1 MKKKLTAALLT
12 SLLVAALNN
21 AANAQTSQSSAPPSE
36 GLAGVQLPKTECKA
50 ITVLT
55 PIPSPIDNELPTNTP
70 TGIFADSLNPV
81 LADNE
86 LNKNIATIFIP
97 YQAKGKEKAGEVYSK
112 TLTDGYARLT
122 QIAYRTTKQCPNTR
136 LILLGQGQAGHL
148 VSFMASEIGAGKSIV
163 KDNQVAF
170 AATISDP
177 TRGESQPLF
186 PGAAGQTAPSSWGGS
201 TKTENTNSGS
211 KKHKSNTDEQ
221 TTNVTLHADY
231 FTPPEG
237 SGINHKSQQI
247 TDFGSLTGRV
257 AQFCLTGDLSCSAP
271 KDAALG
277 RAALAVADQ
286 EGADFSKD
294 PVGAA
299 NITAQA
305 MSETAATGVVK
316 SLAKDWEGDS
326 LASLKPTGEHSV
338 SDRIEQVASQGIK
351 PTPQVTKKRGSTS
364 GKDDKTDEK
373 PTTQVEDS
381 MQALVRTGS
390 IAMQAVT
397 TIAADVLDEQT
408 IASVLAAGVTGGA
421 TSPELAT
428 ILTAKLG
435 TAALKLVPPSS
446 LGSRATSIFEAVTDG
461 IVDNQNL
468 PELVASART
477 WDQLTTQD
485 GYKTVPVSSTG
496 ESTTTVIADWIKAG
510 VQAGVQRG
518 STSLGFNSE
527 NSTSSTAAKPGGGG
541 STLTATPSRSAAT
554 AGRGSTSLGFNSEN
568 STSST
573 AAKPKSQ
580 TASHQGYI
588 RQQDGSVQEAGKPIQ
603 SKDYKLYTVADEG
616 RDPNPDGKTQTID
629 EASKGLVTE
638 NGDLSAAEQLEVLA
652 DPEYPNR
659 NSLKELSE
667 SGGLVAITHTH
678 GATQ

>member
-1 MKKKLTAALLT
+1 
-12 SLLVAALNN
+12 
-21 AANAQTSQSSAPPSE
+21 
-36 GLAGVQLPKTECKA
+36 
-50 ITVLT
+50 
-55 PIPSPIDNELPTNTP
+55 
-70 TGIFADSLNPV
+70 
-81 LADNE
+81 
-86 LNKNIATIFIP
+86 
-97 YQAKGKEKAGEVYSK
+97 
-112 TLTDGYARLT
+112 
-122 QIAYRTTKQCPNTR
+122 
-136 LILLGQGQAGHL
+136 
-148 VSFMASEIGAGKSIV
+148 
-163 KDNQVAF
+163 
-170 AATISDP
+170 
-177 TRGESQPLF
+177 
-186 PGAAGQTAPSSWGGS
+186 
-201 TKTENTNSGS
+201 
-211 KKHKSNTDEQ
+211 
-221 TTNVTLHADY
+221 
-231 FTPPEG
+231 
-237 SGINHKSQQI
+237 
-247 TDFGSLTGRV
+247 
-257 AQFCLTGDLSCSAP
+257 
-271 KDAALG
+271 
-277 RAALAVADQ
+277 
-286 EGADFSKD
+286 
-294 PVGAA
+294 
-299 NITAQA
+299 
-305 MSETAATGVVK
+305 
-316 SLAKDWEGDS
+316 
-326 LASLKPTGEHSV
+326 
-338 SDRIEQVASQGIK
+338 
-351 PTPQVTKKRGSTS
+351 
-364 GKDDKTDEK
+364 
-373 PTTQVEDS
+373 

-527 NSTSSTAAKPGGGG
+527 NSTSSTAAKP
-541 STLTATPSRSAAT
+541 
-554 AGRGSTSLGFNSEN
+554 
-568 STSST
+568 
-573 AAKPKSQ
+573 KSQ

>member
-21 AANAQTSQSSAPPSE
+21 AVNAQTSQSSAPPSE

-186 PGAAGQTAPSSWGGS
+186 PGAAGQTAPSSWGGKKLGS
-201 TKTENTNSGS
+201 NSRGS
-211 KKHKSNTDEQ
+211 NSQTASDEQ
-221 TTNVTLHADY
+221 TTGITLHADY

-247 TDFGSLTGRV
+247 TDFGSLAGRV
-257 AQFCLTGDLSCSAP
+257 AQFCLQGDLSCSAP

-277 RAALAVADQ
+277 RAALVIADQ

-527 NSTSSTAAKPGGGG
+527 NSTSSTAAKP
-541 STLTATPSRSAAT
+541 
-554 AGRGSTSLGFNSEN
+554 
-568 STSST
+568 
-573 AAKPKSQ
+573 KSQ

-588 RQQDGSVQEAGKPIQ
+588 RHQDGSVQEAGKPIQ

>member
-186 PGAAGQTAPSSWGGS
+186 PGAAGQTAPSSWGGKKLGS
-201 TKTENTNSGS
+201 NSRGS
-211 KKHKSNTDEQ
+211 NSQTASDEQ
-221 TTNVTLHADY
+221 TTGITLHADY

-247 TDFGSLTGRV
+247 TDFGSLAGRV
-257 AQFCLTGDLSCSAP
+257 AQFCLQGDLSCSAP

-518 STSLGFNSE
+518 S
-527 NSTSSTAAKPGGGG
+527 
-541 STLTATPSRSAAT
+541 
-554 AGRGSTSLGFNSEN
+554 LGFNSEN

>member
-510 VQAGVQRG
+510 VQRG

>member
-364 GKDDKTDEK
+364 GKDEK

>member
-186 PGAAGQTAPSSWGGS
+186 PGAAGQTAPSSWGGKQLGS
-201 TKTENTNSGS
+201 NSRGS
-211 KKHKSNTDEQ
+211 NSQTASDEQ
-221 TTNVTLHADY
+221 TTGITLHADY

-247 TDFGSLTGRV
+247 TDFGSLAGRV
-257 AQFCLTGDLSCSAP
+257 AQFCLQGDLSCSAP

-518 STSLGFNSE
+518 S
-527 NSTSSTAAKPGGGG
+527 
-541 STLTATPSRSAAT
+541 
-554 AGRGSTSLGFNSEN
+554 LGFNSEN

>member
-186 PGAAGQTAPSSWGGS
+186 PGAAGQTAPSSWGGKKLGS
-201 TKTENTNSGS
+201 NSRGS
-211 KKHKSNTDEQ
+211 NSQTASDEQ
-221 TTNVTLHADY
+221 TTGITLHADY

-247 TDFGSLTGRV
+247 TDFGSLAGRV
-257 AQFCLTGDLSCSAP
+257 AQFCLQGDLSCSAP

-294 PVGAA
+294 PVGSA

-518 STSLGFNSE
+518 S
-527 NSTSSTAAKPGGGG
+527 
-541 STLTATPSRSAAT
+541 
-554 AGRGSTSLGFNSEN
+554 LGFNSEN

>member
-186 PGAAGQTAPSSWGGS
+186 PGAAGQTAPSSWGGKKLGS
-201 TKTENTNSGS
+201 NSRGS
-211 KKHKSNTDEQ
+211 NSQTASDEQ
-221 TTNVTLHADY
+221 TTGITLHADY

-247 TDFGSLTGRV
+247 TDFGSLAGRV
-257 AQFCLTGDLSCSAP
+257 AQFCLQGDLSCSAP

-510 VQAGVQRG
+510 VQRG
-518 STSLGFNSE
+518 
-527 NSTSSTAAKPGGGG
+527 
-541 STLTATPSRSAAT
+541 
-554 AGRGSTSLGFNSEN
+554 SLGFNSEN

>member
-186 PGAAGQTAPSSWGGS
+186 PGAAGQTAPSSWGGKKLGS
-201 TKTENTNSGS
+201 NSRGS
-211 KKHKSNTDEQ
+211 NSQTASDEQ
-221 TTNVTLHADY
+221 TTGITLHADY

-527 NSTSSTAAKPGGGG
+527 NSTSSTAAKP
-541 STLTATPSRSAAT
+541 
-554 AGRGSTSLGFNSEN
+554 
-568 STSST
+568 
-573 AAKPKSQ
+573 KSQ

>member
-21 AANAQTSQSSAPPSE
+21 AVNAQTSQSSAPPSE

-186 PGAAGQTAPSSWGGS
+186 PGAAGQTAPSSWGGKKLGS
-201 TKTENTNSGS
+201 NSRGS
-211 KKHKSNTDEQ
+211 NSQTASDEQ
-221 TTNVTLHADY
+221 ATGITLHADY

-247 TDFGSLTGRV
+247 TDFGSLAGRV
-257 AQFCLTGDLSCSAP
+257 AQFCLQGDLSCSAP

-277 RAALAVADQ
+277 RAALVIADQ

-364 GKDDKTDEK
+364 GKDDKIDEK

-510 VQAGVQRG
+510 VQRG

-588 RQQDGSVQEAGKPIQ
+588 RHQDGSVQEAGKPIQ

>member
-186 PGAAGQTAPSSWGGS
+186 PGAAGQTAPSSWGGKKLGS
-201 TKTENTNSGS
+201 NSRGS
-211 KKHKSNTDEQ
+211 NSQTASDEQ
-221 TTNVTLHADY
+221 TTGITLHADY

-247 TDFGSLTGRV
+247 TDFGSLAGRV
-257 AQFCLTGDLSCSAP
+257 AQFCLQGDLSCSAP

-397 TIAADVLDEQT
+397 TIAAAVLDEQT

-446 LGSRATSIFEAVTDG
+446 LGSRATSIFEAGTDG

-510 VQAGVQRG
+510 VQRG
-518 STSLGFNSE
+518 
-527 NSTSSTAAKPGGGG
+527 
-541 STLTATPSRSAAT
+541 
-554 AGRGSTSLGFNSEN
+554 SLGFNSEN

>member
-21 AANAQTSQSSAPPSE
+21 AVNAQTSQSSAPPSE

-186 PGAAGQTAPSSWGGS
+186 PGAAGQTAPSSWGGKKLGS
-201 TKTENTNSGS
+201 NSRGS
-211 KKHKSNTDEQ
+211 NSQTASDEQ
-221 TTNVTLHADY
+221 TTGITLHADY

-247 TDFGSLTGRV
+247 TDFGSLAGRV
-257 AQFCLTGDLSCSAP
+257 AQFCLQGDLSCSAP

-277 RAALAVADQ
+277 RAALVIADQ

-588 RQQDGSVQEAGKPIQ
+588 RHQDGSVQEAGKPIQ

>member
-186 PGAAGQTAPSSWGGS
+186 PGAAGQTAPSSWGGKKLGS
-201 TKTENTNSGS
+201 NSRGS
-211 KKHKSNTDEQ
+211 NSQTASDEQ
-221 TTNVTLHADY
+221 TTGITLHADY

-247 TDFGSLTGRV
+247 TDFGSLAGRV
-257 AQFCLTGDLSCSAP
+257 AQFCLQGDLSCSAP

-381 MQALVRTGS
+381 MQTLVRTGS

-518 STSLGFNSE
+518 SLGFNSE

-554 AGRGSTSLGFNSEN
+554 AGRGSLGFNSEN

>member
-186 PGAAGQTAPSSWGGS
+186 PGAAGQTAPSSWGGKKLGS
-201 TKTENTNSGS
+201 NSRGS
-211 KKHKSNTDEQ
+211 NSQTASDEQ
-221 TTNVTLHADY
+221 TTGITLHADY

-247 TDFGSLTGRV
+247 TDFGSLAGRV
-257 AQFCLTGDLSCSAP
+257 AQFCLQGDRSCSAP

-518 STSLGFNSE
+518 SLGFNSE

-554 AGRGSTSLGFNSEN
+554 AGRGSLGFNSEN

>member
-21 AANAQTSQSSAPPSE
+21 AVNAQTSQSSAPPSE

-186 PGAAGQTAPSSWGGS
+186 PGAAGQTAPSSWGGKKLGS
-201 TKTENTNSGS
+201 NSRGS
-211 KKHKSNTDEQ
+211 NSQTASDEQ
-221 TTNVTLHADY
+221 ATGITLHADY

-247 TDFGSLTGRV
+247 TDFGSLAGRV
-257 AQFCLTGDLSCSAP
+257 AQFCLQGDLSCSAP

-277 RAALAVADQ
+277 RAALVIADQ

-351 PTPQVTKKRGSTS
+351 PTPQVTKKTGVHLWKRRQNRRKTNHTS
-364 GKDDKTDEK
+364 RR
-373 PTTQVEDS
+373 QH
-381 MQALVRTGS
+381 
-390 IAMQAVT
+390 
-397 TIAADVLDEQT
+397 
-408 IASVLAAGVTGGA
+408 ASF
-421 TSPELAT
+421 SPHRIYRHA
-428 ILTAKLG
+428 
-435 TAALKLVPPSS
+435 SS
-446 LGSRATSIFEAVTDG
+446 DH
-461 IVDNQNL
+461 
-468 PELVASART
+468 
-477 WDQLTTQD
+477 
-485 GYKTVPVSSTG
+485 YCC
-496 ESTTTVIADWIKAG
+496 
-510 VQAGVQRG
+510 
-518 STSLGFNSE
+518 
-527 NSTSSTAAKPGGGG
+527 
-541 STLTATPSRSAAT
+541 
-554 AGRGSTSLGFNSEN
+554 
-568 STSST
+568 
-573 AAKPKSQ
+573 
-580 TASHQGYI
+580 
-588 RQQDGSVQEAGKPIQ
+588 
-603 SKDYKLYTVADEG
+603 
-616 RDPNPDGKTQTID
+616 
-629 EASKGLVTE
+629 
-638 NGDLSAAEQLEVLA
+638 
-652 DPEYPNR
+652 
-659 NSLKELSE
+659 
-667 SGGLVAITHTH
+667 
-678 GATQ
+678 

>member
-186 PGAAGQTAPSSWGGS
+186 PGAAGQTAPSSWGGKKLGS
-201 TKTENTNSGS
+201 NSRGS
-211 KKHKSNTDEQ
+211 NSQTASDEQ
-221 TTNVTLHADY
+221 TTGITLHADY

-247 TDFGSLTGRV
+247 TDFGSLAGRV
-257 AQFCLTGDLSCSAP
+257 AQFCLQGDLSCSAP

-518 STSLGFNSE
+518 SLGFNSE

-554 AGRGSTSLGFNSEN
+554 AGRGSLGFNSEN

>member
-21 AANAQTSQSSAPPSE
+21 AVNAQTSQSSAPPSE

-70 TGIFADSLNPV
+70 TGIFVDSLNPV

-186 PGAAGQTAPSSWGGS
+186 PGAAGQTAPSSWGGKKLGS
-201 TKTENTNSGS
+201 NSRGS
-211 KKHKSNTDEQ
+211 NSQTASDEQ
-221 TTNVTLHADY
+221 ATGITLHADY

-247 TDFGSLTGRV
+247 TDFGSLAGRV
-257 AQFCLTGDLSCSAP
+257 AQFCLQGDLSCSAP

-277 RAALAVADQ
+277 RAALVIADQ

-510 VQAGVQRG
+510 VQ
-518 STSLGFNSE
+518 
-527 NSTSSTAAKPGGGG
+527 
-541 STLTATPSRSAAT
+541 
-554 AGRGSTSLGFNSEN
+554 RGSTSLGFNSEN

-588 RQQDGSVQEAGKPIQ
+588 RHQDGSVQEAGKPIQ

>member
-186 PGAAGQTAPSSWGGS
+186 PGAAGQTAPSSWGGKKLGS
-201 TKTENTNSGS
+201 NSRGS
-211 KKHKSNTDEQ
+211 NSQTASDEQ
-221 TTNVTLHADY
+221 TTGITLHADY

-247 TDFGSLTGRV
+247 TDFGSLAGRV
-257 AQFCLTGDLSCSAP
+257 AQFCLQGDLSCSAP

-381 MQALVRTGS
+381 MQTLVRTGS

-518 STSLGFNSE
+518 S
-527 NSTSSTAAKPGGGG
+527 
-541 STLTATPSRSAAT
+541 
-554 AGRGSTSLGFNSEN
+554 LGFNSEN

>member
-186 PGAAGQTAPSSWGGS
+186 PGAAGQTAPSSWGGKKLGS
-201 TKTENTNSGS
+201 NSRGS
-211 KKHKSNTDEQ
+211 NSQTASDEQ
-221 TTNVTLHADY
+221 TTGITLHADY

-247 TDFGSLTGRV
+247 TDFGSLAGRV
-257 AQFCLTGDLSCSAP
+257 AQFCLQGDLSCSAP

>member
-21 AANAQTSQSSAPPSE
+21 AVNAQTSQSSAPPSE

-70 TGIFADSLNPV
+70 TGIFVDSLNPV

-186 PGAAGQTAPSSWGGS
+186 PGAAGQTAPSSWGGKKLGS
-201 TKTENTNSGS
+201 NSRGS
-211 KKHKSNTDEQ
+211 NSQTASDEQ
-221 TTNVTLHADY
+221 ATGITLHADY

-247 TDFGSLTGRV
+247 TDFGSLAGRV
-257 AQFCLTGDLSCSAP
+257 AQFCLQGDLSCSAP

-277 RAALAVADQ
+277 RAALVIADQ

-510 VQAGVQRG
+510 VQRG

-588 RQQDGSVQEAGKPIQ
+588 RHQDGSVQEAGKPIQ

>member
-21 AANAQTSQSSAPPSE
+21 AVNAQTSQSSAPPSE

-186 PGAAGQTAPSSWGGS
+186 PGAAGQTAPSSWGGKKLGS
-201 TKTENTNSGS
+201 NSRGS
-211 KKHKSNTDEQ
+211 NSQTASDEQ
-221 TTNVTLHADY
+221 ATGITLHADY

-247 TDFGSLTGRV
+247 TDFGSLAGRV
-257 AQFCLTGDLSCSAP
+257 AQFCLQGDLSCSAP

-277 RAALAVADQ
+277 RAALVIADQ

-510 VQAGVQRG
+510 VQRG

-588 RQQDGSVQEAGKPIQ
+588 RHQDGSVQEAGKPIQ

>member
-21 AANAQTSQSSAPPSE
+21 AVNAQTSQSSAPPSE

-186 PGAAGQTAPSSWGGS
+186 PGAAGQTAPSSWGGKKLGS
-201 TKTENTNSGS
+201 NSRGS
-211 KKHKSNTDEQ
+211 NSQTASDEQ
-221 TTNVTLHADY
+221 ATGITLHADY

-247 TDFGSLTGRV
+247 TDFGSLAGRV
-257 AQFCLTGDLSCSAP
+257 AQFCLQGDLSCSAP

-277 RAALAVADQ
+277 RAALVIADQ

-299 NITAQA
+299 NTTAQA

-510 VQAGVQRG
+510 VQRG

-588 RQQDGSVQEAGKPIQ
+588 RHQDGSVQEAGKPIQ

>member
-1 MKKKLTAALLT
+1 MKEKLTAALLT

-186 PGAAGQTAPSSWGGS
+186 PGAAGQTAPSSWGGKKLGS
-201 TKTENTNSGS
+201 NSRGS
-211 KKHKSNTDEQ
+211 NSQTASDEQ
-221 TTNVTLHADY
+221 TTGITLHADY

-247 TDFGSLTGRV
+247 TDFGSLAGRV
-257 AQFCLTGDLSCSAP
+257 AQFCLQGDLSCSAP

-518 STSLGFNSE
+518 SLGFNSE

-554 AGRGSTSLGFNSEN
+554 AGRGSLGFNSEN

>member
-21 AANAQTSQSSAPPSE
+21 AVNAQTSQSSAPPSE

-186 PGAAGQTAPSSWGGS
+186 PGAAGQTAPSSWGGKKLGS
-201 TKTENTNSGS
+201 NSRGS
-211 KKHKSNTDEQ
+211 NSQTASDEQ
-221 TTNVTLHADY
+221 ATGITLHADY

-247 TDFGSLTGRV
+247 TDFGSLAGRV
-257 AQFCLTGDLSCSAP
+257 AQFCLQGDLSCSAP

-277 RAALAVADQ
+277 RAALVIADQ

-518 STSLGFNSE
+518 LGFNSE

-554 AGRGSTSLGFNSEN
+554 AGRGLGFNSEN

-588 RQQDGSVQEAGKPIQ
+588 RHQDGSVQEAGKPIQ

>member
-518 STSLGFNSE
+518 LGFNSE

-554 AGRGSTSLGFNSEN
+554 AGRGLGFNSEN

-588 RQQDGSVQEAGKPIQ
+588 RHQDGSVQEAGKPIQ

>member
-186 PGAAGQTAPSSWGGS
+186 PGAAGQTAPSSWGGKKLGS
-201 TKTENTNSGS
+201 NSRGS
-211 KKHKSNTDEQ
+211 NSQTASDEQ
-221 TTNVTLHADY
+221 TTVITLHADY

-247 TDFGSLTGRV
+247 TDFGSLAGRV

>member
-21 AANAQTSQSSAPPSE
+21 AVNAQTSQSSAPPSE

-277 RAALAVADQ
+277 RAALVIADQ

-518 STSLGFNSE
+518 LGFNSE

-554 AGRGSTSLGFNSEN
+554 AGRGLGFNSEN

-588 RQQDGSVQEAGKPIQ
+588 RHQDGSVQEAGKPIQ

>member
-1 MKKKLTAALLT
+1 
-12 SLLVAALNN
+12 
-21 AANAQTSQSSAPPSE
+21 
-36 GLAGVQLPKTECKA
+36 
-50 ITVLT
+50 
-55 PIPSPIDNELPTNTP
+55 
-70 TGIFADSLNPV
+70 
-81 LADNE
+81 
-86 LNKNIATIFIP
+86 
-97 YQAKGKEKAGEVYSK
+97 
-112 TLTDGYARLT
+112 
-122 QIAYRTTKQCPNTR
+122 
-136 LILLGQGQAGHL
+136 
-148 VSFMASEIGAGKSIV
+148 
-163 KDNQVAF
+163 
-170 AATISDP
+170 
-177 TRGESQPLF
+177 
-186 PGAAGQTAPSSWGGS
+186 
-201 TKTENTNSGS
+201 
-211 KKHKSNTDEQ
+211 
-221 TTNVTLHADY
+221 
-231 FTPPEG
+231 
-237 SGINHKSQQI
+237 
-247 TDFGSLTGRV
+247 
-257 AQFCLTGDLSCSAP
+257 
-271 KDAALG
+271 
-277 RAALAVADQ
+277 
-286 EGADFSKD
+286 
-294 PVGAA
+294 
-299 NITAQA
+299 

-554 AGRGSTSLGFNSEN
+554 AGRGSLGFNSEN

>member
-186 PGAAGQTAPSSWGGS
+186 PGAAGQTAPSSWGGKKLGS
-201 TKTENTNSGS
+201 NSRGS
-211 KKHKSNTDEQ
+211 NSQTASDEQ
-221 TTNVTLHADY
+221 TTGITLHADY

-247 TDFGSLTGRV
+247 TDFGSLAGRV
-257 AQFCLTGDLSCSAP
+257 AQFCLQGDLSCSAP

-510 VQAGVQRG
+510 VQRG
-518 STSLGFNSE
+518 SLGFNSE

-554 AGRGSTSLGFNSEN
+554 AGRGSLGFNSEN

>member
-1 MKKKLTAALLT
+1 MKTKLVAILLT
-12 SLLVAALNN
+12 SLLAAALYNT
-21 AANAQTSQSSAPPSE
+21 ATAQTSQGSTPPSE
-36 GLAGVQLPKTECKA
+36 GLGFNSQKTECKA

-55 PIPSPIDNELPTNTP
+55 PVPSPIDNELPINTP
-70 TGIFADSLNPV
+70 TGIFADALNPV

-86 LNKNIATIFIP
+86 LNQHVTTIFIP

-122 QIAYRTTKQCPNTR
+122 QIAYRTTKQCPNTQ

-163 KDNQVAF
+163 KDNQIAF

-186 PGAAGQTAPSSWGGS
+186 PGASGQTAPSSWGGS

-326 LASLKPTGEHSV
+326 LATLKPTGEHSV

-351 PTPQVTKKRGSTS
+351 PTPQVTKKKGNTS
-364 GKDDKTDEK
+364 GKGDKTEEK

-390 IAMQAVT
+390 IAMQALT
-397 TIAADVLDEQT
+397 TVAADVLDEQT
-408 IASVLAAGVTGGA
+408 ISSILAAGVTGGA
-421 TSPELAT
+421 TSPELTT

-435 TAALKLVPPSS
+435 AAALKLAPPSS

-496 ESTTTVIADWIKAG
+496 ESTTTVIADWIKAATR
-510 VQAGVQRG
+510 AGVQLSAKAPPSNG
-518 STSLGFNSE
+518 NS
-527 NSTSSTAAKPGGGG
+527 
-541 STLTATPSRSAAT
+541 TPSRD
-554 AGRGSTSLGFNSEN
+554 STPPRSTGKTTTPAPTPTPSTLL
-568 STSST
+568 TSSSKT
-573 AAKPKSQ
+573 PAVERVSQ
-580 TASHQGYI
+580 RGYI
-588 RQQDGSVQEAGKPIQ
+588 RQQDGTVQEAGKPIK
-603 SKDYKLYTVADEG
+603 SKDYKLYTVADEEPLNTDG
-616 RDPNPDGKTQTID
+616 RTQTID
-629 EASKGLVTE
+629 EANKGLVTE
-638 NGDLSAAEQLEVLA
+638 NSDLSAAEQLEVLA

-678 GATQ
+678 GSTK

>member
-97 YQAKGKEKAGEVYSK
+97 YQAKGKGKAGEVYSK

-510 VQAGVQRG
+510 VQRG

>member
-21 AANAQTSQSSAPPSE
+21 AVNAQTSQSSAPPSE

-186 PGAAGQTAPSSWGGS
+186 PGAAGQTAPSSWGGKKLGS
-201 TKTENTNSGS
+201 NSRGS
-211 KKHKSNTDEQ
+211 NSQTASDEQ
-221 TTNVTLHADY
+221 TTGITLHADY

-247 TDFGSLTGRV
+247 TDFGSLAGRV
-257 AQFCLTGDLSCSAP
+257 AQFCLQGDLSCSAP

-277 RAALAVADQ
+277 RAALVIADQ

>member
-186 PGAAGQTAPSSWGGS
+186 PGAAGQTAPSSWGGKKLGS
-201 TKTENTNSGS
+201 NSRGS
-211 KKHKSNTDEQ
+211 NSQTASDEQ
-221 TTNVTLHADY
+221 TTGITLHADY

>member
-1 MKKKLTAALLT
+1 MNST
-12 SLLVAALNN
+12 
-21 AANAQTSQSSAPPSE
+21 
-36 GLAGVQLPKTECKA
+36 
-50 ITVLT
+50 
-55 PIPSPIDNELPTNTP
+55 
-70 TGIFADSLNPV
+70 
-81 LADNE
+81 
-86 LNKNIATIFIP
+86 KNIATIFIP

-186 PGAAGQTAPSSWGGS
+186 PGAAGQTAPSSWGGKKLGS
-201 TKTENTNSGS
+201 NSRGS
-211 KKHKSNTDEQ
+211 NSQTASDEQ
-221 TTNVTLHADY
+221 TTGITLHADY

-247 TDFGSLTGRV
+247 TDFGSLAGRV
-257 AQFCLTGDLSCSAP
+257 AQFCLQGDLSCSAP

-518 STSLGFNSE
+518 S
-527 NSTSSTAAKPGGGG
+527 
-541 STLTATPSRSAAT
+541 
-554 AGRGSTSLGFNSEN
+554 LGFNSEN